1 MAPISKIVEVMS
13 CGFLLS
19 LELSNAVLASNVIP
33 AEDERQLANLKDKAA
48 KLG

>member
-1 MAPISKIVEVMS
+1 MTAIPKIIGVMS

-19 LELSNAVLASNVIP
+19 LGLSNAERASNVIP